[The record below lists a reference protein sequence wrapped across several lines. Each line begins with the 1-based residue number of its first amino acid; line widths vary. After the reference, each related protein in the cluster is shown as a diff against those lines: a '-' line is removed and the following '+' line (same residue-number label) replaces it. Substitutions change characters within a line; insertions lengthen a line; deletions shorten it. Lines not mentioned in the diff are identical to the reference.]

1 MRAVYALPAPG
12 VPPVVA
18 DGASPPRWW
27 WQPFAPPAPWDSPR
41 WRPLSLDYDD
51 DGRLGQTAEVLRE
64 QSALVSS
71 VSDEVRQLQLALKAA
86 GYDPGPIDGIWG
98 PRTQAAL
105 VAYQAATGRQSPTAP
120 IALPARPTAV
130 PTAAAVVGLPGG
142 ATWWWLGGLAALGV
156 VLVLAMP
163 GGGPA
168 ARPRR
173 RAAPRRR
180 R

>member
-1 MRAVYALPAPG
+1 MRAAYALPAPG

-18 DGASPPRWW
+18 DGAGPPRWW
-27 WQPFAPPAPWDSPR
+27 WQPFAPPAPWDGRPVREDLPR
-41 WRPLSLDYDD
+41 LQDE
-51 DGRLGQTAEVLRE
+51 RLGQTAEVLRE
-64 QSALVSS
+64 RTALVAS

-86 GYDPGPIDGIWG
+86 GFDPGPIDGIWG

-105 VAYQAATGRQSPTAP
+105 QAYQAATGRQSPTAP
-120 IALPARPTAV
+120 LALPVRSTAV

-163 GGGPA
+163 AGGGSG
-168 ARPRR
+168 PRR
-173 RAAPRRR
+173 RHAPRRR
-180 R
+180 H